1 MANPQLDQALKDV
14 TKFFESPE
22 AILESADFGKT
33 EKIKLLQQWEID
45 LRALLVAAEE
55 NMTGPGQG
63 NAAEL
68 LQAVHAALSDL
79 GIEAKEEAGVPNKA
93 GA

>member
-1 MANPQLDQALKDV
+1 MANPQLDEALKDV
-14 TKFFESPE
+14 TKLFETPE

-45 LRALLVAAEE
+45 LRALLVASEE
-55 NMTGPGQG
+55 NMTGSGQG
-63 NAAEL
+63 NTAER
-68 LQAVHAALSDL
+68 LQAVRAALSVL
-79 GIEAKEEAGVPNKA
+79 GIEAKEETGVPNKA